1 MKFSLSE
8 PIFQRFDVL
17 QIMLYT
23 RSKSPIMVKRKIMMR
38 SPGTSARILLD
49 GQNGPWDR
57 AKVEQ
62 IVKGGKRTIV
72 TLEQKIPVHLTY
84 QTAWHDEDG
93 VLHFNEHLYGRDKKL
108 RAALDHAR

>member
-23 RSKSPIMVKRKIMMR
+23 RSKSPKMVKRKIMIR
-38 SPGTSARILLD
+38 SPGTGARILLV

-57 AKVEQ
+57 AKVDQ
-62 IVKGGKRTIV
+62 IVMGGKRTIV
-72 TLEQKIPVHLTY
+72 KLERKTPVHLRY

-93 VLHFNEHLYGRDKKL
+93 VLHFNERL
-108 RAALDHAR
+108 